1 MKWVS
6 TVQLK
11 NQHSFISITTD
22 YYNRGF
28 FSSYV

>member
-11 NQHSFISITTD
+11 NQQSFISIMTD
-22 YYNRGF
+22 YYNRRF